1 MTDQLRNSK
10 DQPSTDAEENPILE
24 MQVAEN
30 STKIDVPYP
39 NKNNDEI
46 LVRELVKNFN
56 ETFSKWEHYAARA
69 ESYFT
74 SRQSSTQTK
83 EEERTFDLNLF
94 C

>member
-46 LVRELVKNFN
+46 LVRELVKILMKP
-56 ETFSKWEHYAARA
+56 S
-69 ESYFT
+69 
-74 SRQSSTQTK
+74 
-83 EEERTFDLNLF
+83 LNGNTTLPEQNLISLRGNHLRR
-94 C
+94 